1 VACACVRIRCDDVS
15 VLLCMYA
22 CGHVGRDPRWD
33 KIYGVEL
40 YSHHGDG
47 ANSFGLYE
55 QENLAYKP
63 EYAQTVLELRAELH
77 SNWQQ

>member
-1 VACACVRIRCDDVS
+1 MTAACS
-15 VLLCMYA
+15 SA
-22 CGHVGRDPRWD
+22 CGHEGRDPRWD

>member
-1 VACACVRIRCDDVS
+1 MKCVRIRCDDGS